1 VVPPTRT
8 IDAVLDLI
16 TQIVVRD
23 LQLPFFESQIYNVML
38 VQPYLDERLQQQILQ
53 RILRYF
59 HKQPKVDDKQVLLNL
74 YKIFENLEK
83 LIAESELVMLRVV
96 NLINLIAFKS
106 TTDVRKMMKENKLLE
121 LRDQLM
127 VKLVRV
133 TYQVKTEFMYTQLT

>member
-1 VVPPTRT
+1 MVPPTRT